1 MKKGKNKAGKVSKR
15 RQKVQKGRIGAVGV
29 ATAPRKLPFLELGSA
44 TIENH
49 GHGHGFEQDVQAGSP
64 DTLTLIANS
73 SVCRVTADD
82 GTMHFVWKILDKV
95 AVISALAL
103 VHSFTK
109 LSEALIP
116 LGIFLISPAQR
127 AAARQ
132 KLEEA
137 PVSHE
142 IVVATRAGYEAV
154 TQPRFYAFGDGTVVG
169 DGQALNVLHEG
180 RNLRF
185 KAIGSF
191 SRYEKVLSPV
201 LRDQPIP
208 ILVFFFSLTP
218 ILQPFAKDAG
228 VLVINTILELS
239 GKGSRYK
246 SSLTNFV
253 AGSVWGGSSE
263 PLGFADPWNLTAAK
277 AEQIFRDQNNALV
290 VLDEATAAGG
300 SSKER
305 GHLIANVAHRLASG
319 KVRGRM
325 DSASEPFSAMV
336 LSSSNESLMSI
347 LDYAPEVKAALEVRL
362 VTIEV
367 PSRDTGVFEAVPEG
381 YATVSE
387 AMEDVFKLTAQHR
400 GKLAKRFVRKV
411 LRWNRRDHDGFLRAL
426 RVAIDEFMA
435 GVGLDSPEADPAEAR
450 RAKPFALSYAAAVL
464 AFKMGVLNK
473 KRWGSVRRT
482 LRHAWLRY
490 GRLSATGSA
499 PSALRSFLADQ
510 SNQLVQIRAGSR
522 PEVPNADFKK
532 IAGFIYSGKRR
543 QLCLAMTAQMVNRH
557 FGYDAAK
564 LKQLRREGS
573 LICGKHLQMRLRLR
587 RENGEDVRE
596 SFYVFRLDAVP
607 EHASPLE

>member
-1 MKKGKNKAGKVSKR
+1 MKKGKSKARKVSKR
-15 RQKVQKGRIGAVGV
+15 RQKVQKGPIGAVGV
-29 ATAPRKLPFLELGSA
+29 ATAPRQLPYLELPSA
-44 TIENH
+44 VVENH
-49 GHGHGFEQDVQAGSP
+49 GHGHGFEEGVQTASP
-64 DTLTLIANS
+64 DTLTLIAKS

-82 GTMHFVWKILDKV
+82 GTMHFVWQLLDKV
-95 AVISALAL
+95 AVISVLEL
-103 VHSFTK
+103 MHSFTK

-116 LGIFLISPAQR
+116 LGILLMSPAQK

-132 KLEEA
+132 KLQEA

-142 IVVATRAGYEAV
+142 IIVATRAGYEAGDHI
-154 TQPRFYAFGDGTVVG
+154 RFYAFGDGTVVG
-169 DGQALNVLHEG
+169 DGQGLNVLFES
-180 RNLRF
+180 RDPRF

-191 SRYEKVLSPV
+191 NRYEKVLSPV

-208 ILVFFFSLTP
+208 ILVFFFALTP
-218 ILQPFAKDAG
+218 ILQPFAKEAG
-228 VLVINTILELS
+228 VMVINTILELS
-239 GKGSRYK
+239 GKSSRYK

-263 PLGFADPWNLTAAK
+263 PLGFADPWNLTPAK

-300 SSKER
+300 SAKDR

-319 KVRGRM
+319 RIRGRM
-325 DSASEPFSAMV
+325 DSASEAFSAMV
-336 LSSSNESLMSI
+336 LSNSNEPLMSI

-381 YATVSE
+381 YTTVTE
-387 AMEDVFKLTAQHR
+387 AMEDVFKLTAEHR
-400 GKLAKRFVRKV
+400 GKLAKHFVRKV
-411 LRWNRRDHDGFLRAL
+411 LQWNRRDHQGFLRAV
-426 RVAIDEFMA
+426 RGAVDEFMA
-435 GVGLDSPEADPAEAR
+435 GVGLDSPEADPVEAR

-464 AFKMGVLNK
+464 AFKMSVLDK

-490 GRLSATGSA
+490 GRLSAKGSA
-499 PSALRSFLADQ
+499 PSALHSFLADQ
-510 SNQLVQIRAGSR
+510 NNQLVQIRLGSR
-522 PEVPNADFKK
+522 PEVSNTDFKK

-543 QLCLAMTAQMVNRH
+543 QLCLAMTAKMVNWH
-557 FGYDAAK
+557 LGYDAAK

-573 LICGKHLQMRLRLR
+573 LICGEHLQMRLRLR
-587 RENGEDVRE
+587 RENGKDVRE
-596 SFYVFRLDAVP
+596 SFYVFRIDAVP
-607 EHASPLE
+607 EHASPLG